1 MTNLVPAGKTN
12 TKIDSIIELAG
23 CSDHDRILLA
33 GASDPD
39 PLSGW
44 RRRGYHRV
52 ATMAAS
58 RLPRG
63 QYDVAV
69 VEWRQHS
76 IRALETML
84 DWLVCFLSPRGVLVV
99 WIGDASGAA
108 STRRDLQA
116 AIERLGFRVD
126 GGKRCQGGFAVSACR
141 FDAGQQ
147 PTVAKVRALPLRT
160 SATITESKPVGVG

>member
-1 MTNLVPAGKTN
+1 MTNPMPAGSTN
-12 TKIDSIIELAG
+12 RKIDSIIELG
-23 CSDHDRILLA
+23 RCSDRHRILLA

-39 PLSGW
+39 PVSEW
-44 RRRGYHRV
+44 RSRGYHRV

-84 DWLVCFLSPRGVLVV
+84 DWLVHFLSPRGVLV
-99 WIGDASGAA
+99 ICIDGASGTA
-108 STRRDLQA
+108 SARRDLRSL
-116 AIERLGFRVD
+116 IERLGFRVETA
-126 GGKRCQGGFAVSACR
+126 KRCQNGFAVSASR
-141 FDAGQQ
+141 LTAGQQ
-147 PTVAKVRALPLRT
+147 AMA
-160 SATITESKPVGVG
+160 A

>member
-12 TKIDSIIELAG
+12 RKTDSIIELAG

-33 GASDPD
+33 GAGDSDPV
-39 PLSGW
+39 SGW

-52 ATMAAS
+52 ATIAAS

-84 DWLVCFLSPRGVLVV
+84 DWLVCFRRREADRGRFRRGIGAPGPAGGGRAARLPCPRRQTLSG
-99 WIGDASGAA
+99 
-108 STRRDLQA
+108 
-116 AIERLGFRVD
+116 RLCRFSIPVRCRPPVD
-126 GGKRCQGGFAVSACR
+126 GGESAR
-141 FDAGQQ
+141 
-147 PTVAKVRALPLRT
+147 
-160 SATITESKPVGVG
+160 SAA